1 MISTHIGAPAGDT
14 AEICVED
21 NTVNE
26 VAGVEPNFTAV
37 APFRL
42 VPLMITVVPP
52 ATGPEAGDTDETV
65 GAGIGG
71 TVVVVVVVV
80 GGTVVV
86 VVVVGGTVVVVV
98 VVGGTV
104 VVVVV
109 VGGTVVVVVVV
120 GGTVVVVVVV
130 GGTVVVVV
138 VVGGTVVVVV
148 VVGGTVVVVVD
159 VVVVVVVVVVA
170 GDTNTVVSAVDTS
183 PSPSVTIS
191 ETGYEPTVVYRAL
204 ASAVVAVCPLPKF
217 HA

>member
-1 MISTHIGAPAGDT
+1 MVAETPPGVVTVISTHIGAPAGDT

-109 VGGTVVVVVVV
+109 VGGTVVVVVDV
-120 GGTVVVVVVV
+120 
-130 GGTVVVVV
+130 
-138 VVGGTVVVVV
+138 
-148 VVGGTVVVVVD
+148 

>member
-98 VVGGTV
+98 VV
-104 VVVVV
+104 
-109 VGGTVVVVVVV
+109 VGGS
-120 GGTVVVVVVV
+120 
-130 GGTVVVVV
+130 
-138 VVGGTVVVVV
+138 
-148 VVGGTVVVVVD
+148 
-159 VVVVVVVVVVA
+159 VVVVVVVVVVV
-170 GDTNTVVSAVDTS
+170 GGNS
-183 PSPSVTIS
+183 
-191 ETGYEPTVVYRAL
+191 
-204 ASAVVAVCPLPKF
+204 
-217 HA
+217 